1 MNNILIILTTIA
13 FYISLKKEK
22 TNLEKKKKFLVIIH
36 LIILKTGDF
45 ILTNTKTNLVK
56 VITNF
61 TPYEKQIIG
70 KKLLSV
76 LCNILLLAYCIFQ
89 FYQFGNSFP
98 EILLCISR
106 IQRIIE
112 LIQEIKK
119 EVLEIIEIFKRKQ
132 GEL

>member
-61 TPYEKQIIG
+61 TPCEKKIIG
-70 KKLLSV
+70 TKLLS
-76 LCNILLLAYCIFQ
+76 LLRNILSLVYCVFQ
-89 FYQFGNSFP
+89 FYPFDNSFP
-98 EILLCISR
+98 YILLCISR
-106 IQRIIE
+106 IQRSIE
-112 LIQEIKK
+112 LIKEIKK
-119 EVLEIIEIFKRKQ
+119 KVLEIIEIFKRK
-132 GEL
+132 ELEK